1 MKLHNVSHKRSIS
14 QSVSAFSCIYFT
26 LMTIVCRVVRELK
39 SCHRVTLPSQLSGRY
54 CMKKKKNDKT
64 SFASFSQFHRIPSIL
79 RTLLLCFKQG
89 ISDPKDVR
97 SNFLTLVVQ
106 STISFILFLLHKLLQ
121 RGLALISLGKC
132 GSPLIK
138 VTLTELSISNL
149 RHAFTLNQR
158 ITLSYAERSSHT
170 KQIPSRCLRFTKC
183 LSNLNLLVLRSS
195 SGKTKKQD

>member
-1 MKLHNVSHKRSIS
+1 M
-14 QSVSAFSCIYFT
+14 
-26 LMTIVCRVVRELK
+26 CRVVRELK

-54 CMKKKKNDKT
+54 CMKKKNDKT
-64 SFASFSQFHRIPSIL
+64 SFASFGQFHRIPSIL
-79 RTLLLCFKQG
+79 RMLLFCFKLG
-89 ISDPKDVR
+89 TSDFKDVR

-149 RHAFTLNQR
+149 RHAFTLN
-158 ITLSYAERSSHT
+158 
-170 KQIPSRCLRFTKC
+170 
-183 LSNLNLLVLRSS
+183 
-195 SGKTKKQD
+195 